1 MAALLAEN
9 RALRAAMEA
18 MRSAA
23 SATPA
28 TPDRA
33 TVNPLSLSLS
43 LPTATPAAAAA
54 LGLRPSSAV
63 SAIGDSDAIVLVA
76 STPSS
81 SSSAAAAAPAADS
94 AARQA
99 ALLKSARSSFRWT
112 APASEDAAVHLAA
125 VDVNPAN
132 SSRRLRGLE
141 VAPSVYVPLRS
152 RSSSRAL
159 KRKPSKRWDDDEELP
174 PMPPDEF
181 FDD

>member
-1 MAALLAEN
+1 MPKLSAAITRLPPQTQNALIALGAHLAVARVRRKESLRTWAQLIGISVPTLLELESGEPGVSIGVYASALWLIGRNGELARLAE
-9 RALRAAMEA
+9 
-18 MRSAA
+18 
-23 SATPA
+23 
-28 TPDRA
+28 
-33 TVNPLSLSLS
+33 
-43 LPTATPAAAAA
+43 
-54 LGLRPSSAV
+54 
-63 SAIGDSDAIVLVA
+63 
-76 STPSS
+76 
-81 SSSAAAAAPAADS
+81 PAADS